1 MSLTTPLTSLP
12 GNIFASAGV
21 DTGSAVTADSTWD
34 LESFFNNSTTY
45 MQTIGGSFLAL
56 IGIAGLVWGGFLVI
70 RKLIGGQAAQQDSW
84 FKMIALI
91 IVGGAMLFSGISLL
105 LNFAAGAND
114 TIESFGNGMVSP
126 EAIQG
131 ALAYYTQPLAR

>member
-12 GNIFASAGV
+12 GNIFGTGV
-21 DTGSAVTADSTWD
+21 DTGSGVTADSTWD

-84 FKMIALI
+84 FKMIALL

-114 TIESFGNGMVSP
+114 TIESFGNGMASP

>member
-1 MSLTTPLTSLP
+1 MSLTSLTSLP
-12 GNIFASAGV
+12 GTVLAGTV
-21 DTGSAVTADSTWD
+21 DTGSGVSADSNWD
-34 LESFFNNSTTY
+34 LESFFNNSTSY

-105 LNFAAGAND
+105 LNFASGAND
-114 TIESFGNGMVSP
+114 TIESFGNGMASP
-126 EAIQG
+126 EAIRG
-131 ALAYYTQPLAR
+131 ALAYYAPPLVR

>member
-1 MSLTTPLTSLP
+1 MSLTSLTSLP
-12 GNIFASAGV
+12 GNILAHGTE
-21 DTGSAVTADSTWD
+21 TGNEVTAENSWD
-34 LESFFNNSTTY
+34 LQAFFDNSTTY

-114 TIESFGNGMVSP
+114 TIETFGNGMASP

-131 ALAYYTQPLAR
+131 ALAYYTPPLVR